1 MTKLEIQEKIK
12 ELDNLVEECQKREEH
27 HSKNIF
33 NLVFVTSS
41 CFALFFIGVFLAINP
56 NYSGLGT
63 MLILLS
69 GLIVIPIPFCIVD
82 VVKSSKAPSDK
93 KSFLAKKEKLEEE
106 LEKYDDQKS
115 SVTSSELIVKALI
128 DLKKLLD
135 DNIITKEEFDEKKI
149 EILKRM

>member
-1 MTKLEIQEKIK
+1 
-12 ELDNLVEECQKREEH
+12 
-27 HSKNIF
+27 
-33 NLVFVTSS
+33 
-41 CFALFFIGVFLAINP
+41 LAINP
-56 NYSGLGT
+56 NYIGLGT

-82 VVKSSKAPSDK
+82 VVKSSKAPSNK

-106 LEKYDDQKS
+106 LKKYDDDQKS